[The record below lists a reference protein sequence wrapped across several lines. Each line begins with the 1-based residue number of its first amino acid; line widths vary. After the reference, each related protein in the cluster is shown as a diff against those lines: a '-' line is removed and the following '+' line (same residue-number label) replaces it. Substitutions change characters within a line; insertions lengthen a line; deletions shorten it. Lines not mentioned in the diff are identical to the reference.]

1 VSLVARVLEAAG
13 IPTVIIGSAID
24 IVTQCRV
31 PRFLFVD
38 FPLGNPCGKPWDAA
52 MQQRIVAHGLQ
63 LFTRASSAET
73 IEYSDENWGS
83 DDWKSSYMEVSEHNR
98 AVLRKQ
104 GDELRAN
111 RQVRQKRDFS

>member
-1 VSLVARVLEAAG
+1 
-13 IPTVIIGSAID
+13 
-24 IVTQCRV
+24 
-31 PRFLFVD
+31 
-38 FPLGNPCGKPWDAA
+38 

>member
-1 VSLVARVLEAAG
+1 MSLVARHLEAAG

-24 IVTQCRV
+24 IVTQCKV

-38 FPLGNPCGKPWDAA
+38 FPLGNPCGKPGNGA
-52 MQQRIVAHGLQ
+52 MQQRIVSHGLQ
-63 LFTRASSAET
+63 LLTRASSPET
-73 IEYSDENWGS
+73 IEYSDESWGH
-83 DDWKSSYMEVSEHNR
+83 DDWKTAYMEVSDHNR
-98 AVLRKQ
+98 AALRKT